1 MSENRVVIVTGAATG
16 IGKGIT
22 QSFLDAGYSV
32 FAVDKTPMIS
42 QENLHYHQA
51 DLSDLS
57 QILPIVN
64 KCVETFGHID
74 VLINNAGVSL
84 GQDFLTTDLATWTTT
99 IAVNQTAPFFLGQ
112 AAASHMVKEKIKGRI
127 INIGSV
133 NSISA
138 EFGHSSYVTSKGAIT
153 MMTKSMAVDLGA
165 YGIYVNAIAPGII
178 RTEKT
183 AEGLKTPARLNA
195 IENGIPVKRAG
206 EVQEIGELAL
216 FLANPKTT
224 YITGQLIVIDG
235 GYLSYCR
242 AD

>member
-1 MSENRVVIVTGAATG
+1 MSENRIVIVTGAATG

-32 FAVDKTPMIS
+32 FAVDKTSMAS

-57 QILPIVN
+57 QLSPIVDR
-64 KCVETFGHID
+64 CIETFGHID
-74 VLINNAGVSL
+74 VLVNNAGVSL

-112 AAASHMVKEKIKGRI
+112 AVALHMVKEKIKGRI

-138 EFGHSSYVTSKGAIT
+138 ELGHASYVTSKGAIN

-183 AEGLKTPARLNA
+183 AEGLKTPGRVNA
-195 IENGIPVKRAG
+195 IANGIPVKRVG

>member
-1 MSENRVVIVTGAATG
+1 MSENRIVIVTGAATG

-22 QSFLDAGYSV
+22 KSFLDAGYSV
-32 FAVDKTPMIS
+32 FAVDKTSMAS

-57 QILPIVN
+57 QLSPIVDR
-64 KCVETFGHID
+64 CIETFGHID
-74 VLINNAGVSL
+74 VLVNNAGVSL

-112 AAASHMVKEKIKGRI
+112 AVALHMVKEKIKGRI

-138 EFGHSSYVTSKGAIT
+138 ELGHASYVTSKGAIN

-183 AEGLKTPARLNA
+183 AEGLKTPGRVNA
-195 IENGIPVKRAG
+195 IANGIPVKRAG

>member
-1 MSENRVVIVTGAATG
+1 MSEKRVVIVTGAATG

-22 QSFLDAGYSV
+22 QSFLDAGYRV
-32 FAVDKTPMIS
+32 FAVDKTSMVS
-42 QENLHYHQA
+42 QEKLHYHQA

-57 QILPIVN
+57 QISPIVD
-64 KCVETFGHID
+64 KCIETFGHID
-74 VLINNAGVSL
+74 VLVNNAGVSL

-112 AAASHMVKEKIKGRI
+112 AVALHMVKEKIKGRI

-138 EFGHSSYVTSKGAIT
+138 ELGHASYVTSKGAIN

-183 AEGLKTPARLNA
+183 AEGLKTAGRVNA
-195 IENGIPVKRAG
+195 IANGIPVKRAG

>member
-1 MSENRVVIVTGAATG
+1 MSESRVVIITGAETG

-22 QSFLDAGYSV
+22 QSFLDAGYRV
-32 FAVDKTPMIS
+32 FAVDKTPIVS
-42 QENLHYHQA
+42 RENLHYHQA
-51 DLSDLS
+51 DLSDIS
-57 QILPIVN
+57 QISSIVDG
-64 KCVETFGHID
+64 CIETFGHVD

-84 GQDFLTTDLATWTTT
+84 GQDFLTTDLATWTKT
-99 IAVNQTAPFFLGQ
+99 IAINQTAPFFLAQ
-112 AAASHMVKEKIKGRI
+112 AAALHMVKENIKGRI

-138 EFGHSSYVTSKGAIT
+138 EMGHSSYVTSKGSIN
-153 MMTKSMAVDLGA
+153 MMTKSMAVDLGE
-165 YGIYVNAIAPGII
+165 YGIYVNAIAPGMI

-183 AEGLKTPARLNA
+183 AESLKTAKLLNA
-195 IENGIPVKRAG
+195 IEHGIPVKRAG
-206 EVQEIGELAL
+206 EVQEIGELAV